1 MIRPCPGARLA
12 HLAALYLLPSRAHS
26 RAEEYYTSVLF
37 PTPGSLYN
45 KFTYSIDNKFKVS
58 LYTEKDLY
66 VGVV

>member
-12 HLAALYLLPSRAHS
+12 HLAALYLLPSRAHC
-26 RAEEYYTSVLF
+26 RAEYYTIVLF
-37 PTPGSLYN
+37 PTPGSLCN

-58 LYTEKDLY
+58 LHTEKDLY